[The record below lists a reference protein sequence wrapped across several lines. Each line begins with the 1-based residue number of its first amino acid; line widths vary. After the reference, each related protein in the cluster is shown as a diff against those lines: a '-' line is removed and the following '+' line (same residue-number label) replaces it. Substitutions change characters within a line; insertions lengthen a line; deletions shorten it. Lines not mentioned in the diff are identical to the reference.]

1 MPTWARLSKDRVRFL
16 SHTDE
21 AGETLPRLF
30 ILRSPFARYLVRRLA
45 LTVVTLAGV
54 VVTVF
59 FMTHILP
66 GNPAVLRAGPLRNQD
81 LIAKYEKE
89 MGLDQPLYQQFA
101 DYAGA
106 LLHGDMGDS
115 WSTYQP
121 VRKELAKRLPAT
133 LELALTAFVMA
144 LLIGVPLGILGA
156 VYAGTLLDHAI
167 RVFATL
173 GASLALFW
181 LALVAI
187 HIFYYKLGWAPAPLD
202 RLTIGIKAPPDVTGL
217 YTVDSLLAGNW
228 STFKDALNHLWLPA
242 LTLAFVVSAP
252 ITKMMRAAMLD
263 VLDTDFIRTAYAV
276 GIPARRVILVDAVRN
291 AFIPVLTTSG
301 IVFGYLM
308 AGNVIVE
315 RVFAWAGIGQYVWN
329 ALRINDFNAVQGFVL
344 LIAVAYVL
352 INLAIDLAYG
362 FIDPRIRL
370 G

>member
-1 MPTWARLSKDRVRFL
+1 MTFL
-16 SHTDE
+16 NQTGE
-21 AGETLPRLF
+21 AGDTLPRPF
-30 ILRSPFARYLVRRLA
+30 VLRLLPELPFARYLARRLA
-45 LTVVTLAGV
+45 LSVVTLAGV
-54 VVTVF
+54 IVAVF

-66 GNPAVLRAGPLRNQD
+66 GNPAVLRAGPLANEE
-81 LIAKYEKE
+81 LIAQYEKE
-89 MGLDQPLYQQFA
+89 MGLDQPLYVQFA
-101 DYAGA
+101 DYARA
-106 LLHGDMGDS
+106 LVHGDLGES
-115 WSTYQP
+115 WSTRQP
-121 VRKELAKRLPAT
+121 VRDEIAKRLPAT
-133 LELALTAFVMA
+133 MELALTAFIIA

-181 LALVAI
+181 LALVSI
-187 HIFYYKLGWAPAPLD
+187 HIFYYELGWTPPPLD
-202 RLTIGIKAPPDVTGL
+202 RLTIGTKAPPDVTGL
-217 YTVDSLLAGNW
+217 YMVDSLLAGDW
-228 STFKDALNHLWLPA
+228 ATFKDAANHLWLPA

-263 VLDTDFIRTAYAV
+263 VLAADFIRTAHAV
-276 GIPARRVILVDAVRN
+276 GIPGRRVILVDAVRN

-315 RVFAWAGIGQYVWN
+315 RVFSWAGIGQYAWN

-344 LIAVAYVL
+344 LIAVVYVV
-352 INLAIDLAYG
+352 INLTIDLAYG
-362 FIDPRIRL
+362 VIDPRIRL